1 MSDFPEILN
10 RFITEKNIHVYSMVK
25 YCDIDRSTMYKI
37 IKGTRRSPSEEIR
50 DKIAA
55 FMRLSPA
62 ETQQFEHA
70 WQISV
75 TGKVNYYRRKNAES
89 FLLNFPAFSDIP
101 GEFPGSARKPFS
113 SKKECISFSDPN
125 EFSAFFKYIIEQ
137 EKISGDGQIG
147 LLMQPSFIPLL
158 RSLIQPGLLD
168 TSIHIDHIFCMENA
182 EQLTETN
189 DYRSLCYLGNLLPL
203 FVNQRNYHPWCFY
216 DDIQS
221 HFCSLNLFPVLI
233 LTKKAVITCTS
244 DCTEGILYQSPEVIS
259 MLWNIFDTYRSLCH
273 PLFQVPDQDSICRI
287 RSSSS
292 PAFSGWS
299 FKENGVHC
307 YCSKNTVKKYIS
319 DLRLHASDNNLL
331 NFSAQHFHFLKSP
344 LAEASENIQIYAE
357 DKNMFLH
364 FKNTSGGSVYLD
376 LQEPRLASA
385 LLDYI
390 KNIEK
395 DFLYTEEENIRYV
408 KEINQK
414 I

>member
-25 YCDIDRSTMYKI
+25 YCDIDRSTMYKF
-37 IKGTRRSPSEEIR
+37 IKGTRRPPSEEIR

-62 ETQQFEHA
+62 E
-70 WQISV
+70 
-75 TGKVNYYRRKNAES
+75 S
-89 FLLNFPAFSDIP
+89 FLLNFPAFSDMP
-101 GEFPGSARKPFS
+101 GEFPGPARKPFS
-113 SKKECISFSDPN
+113 SKKECISFSDQN

-137 EKISGDGQIG
+137 EKISGDGRIG
-147 LLMQPSFIPLL
+147 L
-158 RSLIQPGLLD
+158 
-168 TSIHIDHIFCMENA
+168 
-182 EQLTETN
+182 
-189 DYRSLCYLGNLLPL
+189 
-203 FVNQRNYHPWCFY
+203 
-216 DDIQS
+216 
-221 HFCSLNLFPVLI
+221 
-233 LTKKAVITCTS
+233 
-244 DCTEGILYQSPEVIS
+244 
-259 MLWNIFDTYRSLCH
+259 RSLCH
-273 PLFQVPDQDSICRI
+273 PLFQVPDQNSICRI

-307 YCSKNTVKKYIS
+307 YCSKNTAKKYIS

-364 FKNTSGGSVYLD
+364 FKNTNGGSVYLD

>member
-37 IKGTRRSPSEEIR
+37 IKGTRRPPSEEIH

-89 FLLNFPAFSDIP
+89 FLLNFPAFSDMP

-113 SKKECISFSDPN
+113 SKKECISFSDQN

-137 EKISGDGQIG
+137 EKISGDGRIG
-147 LLMQPSFIPLL
+147 L
-158 RSLIQPGLLD
+158 
-168 TSIHIDHIFCMENA
+168 
-182 EQLTETN
+182 
-189 DYRSLCYLGNLLPL
+189 
-203 FVNQRNYHPWCFY
+203 
-216 DDIQS
+216 
-221 HFCSLNLFPVLI
+221 
-233 LTKKAVITCTS
+233 
-244 DCTEGILYQSPEVIS
+244 
-259 MLWNIFDTYRSLCH
+259 RSLCH
-273 PLFQVPDQDSICRI
+273 PLFQVPDQNSICRI

-344 LAEASENIQIYAE
+344 LAEASESIQIYAE